1 MKLDKY
7 LDRIQDSPL
16 MERAYSVAQ
25 RLGIIF
31 EKFVFAILCGLF
43 PKERGYRVFHVD
55 WSNYTSSMGKG
66 LDLRLFQRNKL
77 LAVFE
82 IKNWAKKGRP
92 YGTETATEQIL
103 ARFRN
108 CGTNL
113 KILVISFKSL
123 LTKRA
128 LALLEANNVHVL
140 ETNKLV
146 GKNDF
151 QEAVIL
157 DEQGVQVKACYVLE
171 ECQNLIPNSALRSYS
186 FQEISRFVTQGRNFG
201 LSYIALTQRLASV
214 DSNLVE
220 ISGLKY
226 FGKTEGDNNRR
237 KAKAWL
243 PRESLN
249 KARDLKTGDF
259 LQQYGSKIT
268 LEQVPLFQRISKPQ
282 PYVEP
287 QEPRKPSLMQ
297 RILRAVIG
305 D

>member
-1 MKLDKY
+1 MM
-7 LDRIQDSPL
+7 Q
-16 MERAYSVAQ
+16 
-25 RLGIIF
+25 
-31 EKFVFAILCGLF
+31 
-43 PKERGYRVFHVD
+43 
-55 WSNYTSSMGKG
+55 
-66 LDLRLFQRNKL
+66 
-77 LAVFE
+77 
-82 IKNWAKKGRP
+82 
-92 YGTETATEQIL
+92 
-103 ARFRN
+103 
-108 CGTNL
+108 
-113 KILVISFKSL
+113 
-123 LTKRA
+123 
-128 LALLEANNVHVL
+128 
-140 ETNKLV
+140 
-146 GKNDF
+146 NDF

-186 FQEISRFVTQGRNFG
+186 FQEIGRFVTQGRNFG

-243 PRESLN
+243 PREYLN
-249 KARDLKTGDF
+249 KARDLKTGEF

-268 LEQVPLFQRISKPQ
+268 LEQVPLFQSISKPQ